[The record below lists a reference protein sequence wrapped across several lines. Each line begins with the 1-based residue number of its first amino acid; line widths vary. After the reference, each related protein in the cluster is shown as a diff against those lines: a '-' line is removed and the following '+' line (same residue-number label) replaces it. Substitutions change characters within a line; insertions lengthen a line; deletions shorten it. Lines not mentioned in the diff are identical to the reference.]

1 MRLLVVEDN
10 RDLRELL
17 TERLQGSG
25 FSVDAV
31 VCGGDAQTVLRS
43 ATYAAV
49 ILDLGLPDGD
59 GLSILRAL
67 RARKDTTPVLI
78 LTARS
83 GIHERVMGLDSG
95 ADDYLAKPFAFEEL
109 LARIRA
115 LLRRPAELLGAA
127 LSVGNVVLD
136 TKTQQVFVDG
146 KPRMLPAREVAAL
159 EILMGRSGRVV
170 PKQSVESQLYGIF
183 EEIGSNAL
191 EVCIHRLRKQLID
204 FGAKIEIHTIRGVGY
219 LIRGVEP

>member
-1 MRLLVVEDN
+1 MLKPCYAARP
-10 RDLRELL
+10 
-17 TERLQGSG
+17 
-25 FSVDAV
+25 
-31 VCGGDAQTVLRS
+31 
-43 ATYAAV
+43 YAAV
-49 ILDLGLPDGD
+49 ILDLGLPDGE
-59 GLSILRAL
+59 LSILRAL
-67 RARKDTTPVLI
+67 RAQDTTPVLI

-95 ADDYLAKPFAFEEL
+95 RRRLSRQAVRL
-109 LARIRA
+109 RRA
-115 LLRRPAELLGAA
+115 ACPCPRLLRRPAELLGAA